1 MTKFLLSAENP
12 RGWKLEDLLVEIQND
27 VIKRMSKILDDQRPE
42 ARSVVNNSL
51 QIASH
56 IAECIAL
63 ANDSAR
69 ILNSLGPAGNRGQ
82 PRIGGG

>member
-1 MTKFLLSAENP
+1 
-12 RGWKLEDLLVEIQND
+12 
-27 VIKRMSKILDDQRPE
+27 MSKILDDQRPE